1 MTEKIAKY
9 LTGLLVSLH
18 LSKEF
23 IVIFLSAFPIMEV
36 RGGMIVASLLG
47 MNPYLALFLCIF
59 GNLLPIPFLIFLLK
73 PLFNWM
79 RKWEKFEKIVSYL
92 EKKAFKKKD
101 KIEKYQFLGILL
113 LVAIPLPGTGAWTG
127 CLVASVFDV
136 PKKISILAC
145 SIGVLLASLIMWFI
159 SFGIVGMIS

>member
-1 MTEKIAKY
+1 MTEQIARY
-9 LTGLLVSLH
+9 LTELLVSLH

-23 IVIFLSAFPIMEV
+23 IIVFLSAFPIMEV

-47 MNPYLALFLCIF
+47 MNPYSSLILCIL
-59 GNLLPIPFLIFLLK
+59 GNLLPIPFLIFLLQ
-73 PLFNWM
+73 PIFRWM
-79 RKWEKFEKIVSYL
+79 RKFKTFSKVVTYL
-92 EKKAFKKKD
+92 ENKAYKKKD
-101 KIEKYQFLGILL
+101 KIEKYQFWGILL

-145 SIGVLLASLIMWFI
+145 SIGVLSASFIMWII
-159 SFGIVGMIS
+159 SFGILGSIL

>member
-9 LTGLLVSLH
+9 FTGILVGLH
-18 LSKEF
+18 LSKDF
-23 IVIFLSAFPIMEV
+23 IVVFLSAFPIMEV
-36 RGGMIVASLLG
+36 RGGMIVASLLE
-47 MNPYLALFLCIF
+47 MNPYRALILGIL

-73 PLFNWM
+73 PVFKWI
-79 RKWEKFEKIVSYL
+79 RKWKTFEKIVTYL
-92 EKKAFKKKD
+92 ENKAYKKKD
-101 KIEKYQFLGILL
+101 KIEKYQFWGILL

-145 SIGVLLASLIMWFI
+145 SLGVLSASLIMWII
-159 SFGIVGMIS
+159 SFGLLGKIF

>member
-1 MTEKIAKY
+1 VTNGLAKY
-9 LTGLLVSLH
+9 LTDLLISLH

-23 IVIFLSAFPIMEV
+23 IIIFLSAFPIMEV

-47 MNPYLALFLCIF
+47 MNPYTSLVLCVL
-59 GNLLPIPFLIFLLK
+59 GNLLPIPFLIFLLQ
-73 PLFNWM
+73 PIFRWM
-79 RKWEKFEKIVSYL
+79 RKWKPFAKIVTYL

-101 KIEKYQFLGILL
+101 KIEQYQFWGILL

-145 SIGVLLASLIMWFI
+145 SLGVLSASFIMWVI
-159 SFGIVGMIS
+159 SFGILGSIL